1 MEKNSLSCP
10 RVSSSLAAYK
20 ILELQLAAQLQK
32 VVSKFYI
39 GDMIFPSDSLQS
51 RCAVSSAAFLLIWKL

>member
-10 RVSSSLAAYK
+10 RVSSWLAAYK
-20 ILELQLAAQLQK
+20 ILELQLAAPLQK

-39 GDMIFPSDSLQS
+39 GAMIFPSDSLQS
-51 RCAVSSAAFLLIWKL
+51 RCAVSSAGTLSF

>member
-10 RVSSSLAAYK
+10 RVSSWLAAYK
-20 ILELQLAAQLQK
+20 ILELQLAAPLQK

-39 GDMIFPSDSLQS
+39 GDPSSI
-51 RCAVSSAAFLLIWKL
+51 VE